1 MAQVAIVV
9 NGMPGSGKS
18 TVGAALAEVLGCPFL
33 SKDRIKEPLADL
45 AGPMIAS
52 RDLGA
57 IAMDT
62 MWSMARAVENGVVLD
77 AVWLPSRD
85 RDLLEA
91 GLASAGSPRVVE
103 VWCDVDR
110 ATADE
115 RLRERYEPGT
125 LPVRHDVHGDLAA
138 VLAFWDEH
146 EATAGPIGLAGVPVV
161 RVDTAEPYDVG
172 ALVQEI
178 ASHFV

>member
-18 TVGAALAEVLGCPFL
+18 TIGAALAEVLGCPFL

-45 AGPMIAS
+45 VGPMIGS
-52 RDLGA
+52 RELGG

-62 MWSMARAVENGVVLD
+62 MWSMAQAVENGVVLD

-85 RDLLEA
+85 RDRLEA
-91 GLASAGSPRVVE
+91 GLAAAGSPRAVE

-110 ATADE
+110 VTAQE
-115 RLRERYEPGT
+115 RLRDRYDPGT
-125 LPVRHDVHGDLAA
+125 VPVRHAVHGEYAEI
-138 VLAFWDEH
+138 VAFWDEH
-146 EATAGPIGLAGVPVV
+146 GSDAQPLGLPGVPVV
-161 RVDTAEPYDVG
+161 RVDTTEEYDVG

>member
-1 MAQVAIVV
+1 MAQVAIIV

-18 TVGAALAEVLGCPFL
+18 SIGTALAEVLGCPFL
-33 SKDRIKEPLADL
+33 SKDRIKEPLADVV
-45 AGPMIAS
+45 GPMIAS
-52 RDLGA
+52 RPLGG

-85 RDLLEA
+85 RDRLEA
-91 GLASAGSPRVVE
+91 GLASAGPPRAVE
-103 VWCDVDR
+103 VFCDVDR
-110 ATADE
+110 ATAVD
-115 RLRERYEPGT
+115 RLRDRYDPGT
-125 LPVRHDVHGDLAA
+125 LPVRHEVHGDLTD

-146 EATAGPIGLAGVPVV
+146 GPTAGPVALPGVPVV
-161 RVDTAEPYDVG
+161 RVDTGRPYDVG

-178 ASHFV
+178 AAHFV

>member
-33 SKDRIKEPLADL
+33 SRDRIKEPLADL

-85 RDLLEA
+85 RDLLES

-115 RLRERYEPGT
+115 RLREGYEPGT

-146 EATAGPIGLAGVPVV
+146 EATAGPVRLPGVPVV
-161 RVDTAEPYDVG
+161 RVDTVEPYDVG

>member
-1 MAQVAIVV
+1 MAQVAIIV

-33 SKDRIKEPLADL
+33 SKDLIKEPLADL
-45 AGPMIAS
+45 AGPMIAPS
-52 RDLGA
+52 ALGG

-62 MWSMARAVENGVVLD
+62 MWSMAGAVENGVVLD

-85 RDLLEA
+85 RAFLEA
-91 GLASAGSPRVVE
+91 GIASAGSPRVVE

-110 ATADE
+110 ATAEE
-115 RLRERYEPGT
+115 RLRDRYDPGT
-125 LPVRHDVHGDLAA
+125 VPVRHEVHGDLAEL
-138 VLAFWDEH
+138 LAFWEEH
-146 EATAGPIGLAGVPVV
+146 GATAEPVGLSPVV
-161 RVDTAEPYDVG
+161 RVDTARRPDVG

-178 ASHFV
+178 ASHFA

>member
-57 IAMDT
+57 IAINT

-125 LPVRHDVHGDLAA
+125 LPVRHEVHGDLAS

-146 EATAGPIGLAGVPVV
+146 DDAAGPVGLPGVPVV
-161 RVDTAEPYDVG
+161 RVDTASTYDVG

>member
-33 SKDRIKEPLADL
+33 SKDRIKEPLADIV
-45 AGPMIAS
+45 GPMIAS
-52 RDLGA
+52 RPLGG

-77 AVWLPSRD
+77 AVWLPTRD

-91 GLASAGSPRVVE
+91 GLASAGSPRAVE
-103 VWCDVDR
+103 VWCHVDR
-110 ATADE
+110 ATAE
-115 RLRERYEPGT
+115 QRLRDRYEPGT
-125 LPVRHDVHGDLAA
+125 VPVRHEVHGDLAGI
-138 VLAFWDEH
+138 LAFWDEH
-146 EATAGPIGLAGVPVV
+146 EAEAGPIGLPTAPVV
-161 RVDTAEPYDVG
+161 RIDTAKPYDVG